1 MAEQDPSAPALFDL
15 GALTHTAPPSSFMDL
30 EDPGYAYMFGFLQAD
45 GHLSSQSR
53 QRGRLTVEI
62 NARDIQILREF
73 QQLTPYNSSITER
86 TRATNFSKSHHS
98 AIWTL
103 SSLEARTT
111 LNRLG
116 LPYGKKSKKITP
128 PRVPF
133 SRRDYLR
140 GVIDADGSVGF
151 TGQGFPFVSL
161 TTSSTA
167 VGAYLCHYTKKIT
180 GTERQIKRNTRDGV
194 YNVVYTKE
202 AAVQLAAHLYYPD
215 CLALERKRTNA
226 EGLGAWVRP
235 EDMRV
240 SSHRRWKTSEDR
252 VLLAHGNA
260 VAAAGELGRTEQSC
274 SLRLWRLKTGRA
286 PMPAERPM
294 YL

>member
-1 MAEQDPSAPALFDL
+1 MAEQDPSAPALFDMS
-15 GALTHTAPPSSFMDL
+15 ALTPTTPPSSFMDL
-30 EDPGYAYMFGFLQAD
+30 EDPRYAYMFGFLQAD
-45 GHLSSQSR
+45 GHMSSQSR
-53 QRGRLTVEI
+53 QRGHLTVEI

-86 TRATNFSKSHHS
+86 TRATNFSKSHRS
-98 AIWTL
+98 ATWTL

-116 LPYGKKSKKITP
+116 LPYGKKSKRITP

-167 VGAYLCHYTKKIT
+167 VGAYLCHYAKKIT
-180 GTERQIKRNTRDGV
+180 GAERRIKRNARDGI
-194 YNVVYTKE
+194 YNVMYTKE
-202 AAVQLAAHLYYPD
+202 AAVQLAAHLYYPG
-215 CLALERKRTNA
+215 CLALERKETAALSLTSWERPPGMKMRAPRKPWTA
-226 EGLGAWVRP
+226 EA
-235 EDMRV
+235 
-240 SSHRRWKTSEDR
+240 DR
-252 VLLAHGNA
+252 ILLAA
-260 VAAAGELGRTEQSC
+260 PTLAQAAAELGRSQSSC
-274 SLRLWRLKTGRA
+274 QVRRWRLVNGITASTVPGVR
-286 PMPAERPM
+286 
-294 YL
+294 

>member
-1 MAEQDPSAPALFDL
+1 MAEQDPSAPALFDMS
-15 GALTHTAPPSSFMDL
+15 ALTPTTPPSPFMDL
-30 EDPGYAYMFGFLQAD
+30 EDPSYAYMFGFLQAD
-45 GHLSSQSR
+45 GHMSSQSR
-53 QRGRLTVEI
+53 QRGHLTVEI

-98 AIWTL
+98 ATWTL

-116 LPYGKKSKKITP
+116 LPHGKKSKRITP

-167 VGAYLCHYTKKIT
+167 VGAYLCHYAKKIT
-180 GTERQIKRNTRDGV
+180 GAERRIKRNARDGI

-202 AAVQLAAHLYYPD
+202 AAVQLAAHLYYPG
-215 CLALERKRTNA
+215 CLALERKETAALSLTSWERPPRMKMRAPRKPWTA
-226 EGLGAWVRP
+226 EA
-235 EDMRV
+235 
-240 SSHRRWKTSEDR
+240 DR
-252 VLLAHGNA
+252 ILLAA
-260 VAAAGELGRTEQSC
+260 PTLAQAATELGRSQSSC
-274 SLRLWRLKTGRA
+274 QVRRWRLVNGITASTA
-286 PMPAERPM
+286 PGIR
-294 YL
+294 

>member
-15 GALTHTAPPSSFMDL
+15 STLTPTAPSPPSFMDL
-30 EDPGYAYMFGFLQAD
+30 EDPRYAYMYGFLQAD
-45 GHLSSQSR
+45 GHMSSQSR
-53 QRGRLTVEI
+53 QKGRLTVEI

-103 SSLEARTT
+103 SSLEARNT
-111 LNRLG
+111 LDRLG

-167 VGAYLCHYTKKIT
+167 VGAYLCHYAKKVT
-180 GTERQIKRNTRDGV
+180 GAERRIKRNTRDGI
-194 YNVVYTKE
+194 YNVMYTKE
-202 AAVQLAAHLYYPD
+202 AAVQLVTHLYYPD
-215 CLALERKRTNA
+215 CLALERKKTAAASLTSWERPP
-226 EGLGAWVRP
+226 GMKVRP
-235 EDMRV
+235 PRKPWTAEA
-240 SSHRRWKTSEDR
+240 DR
-252 VLLAHGNA
+252 ILLVAPTLAH
-260 VAAAGELGRTEQSC
+260 AAAELGRSQSSC
-274 SLRLWRLKTGRA
+274 QVRRWRLTNGIATSAVPDVR
-286 PMPAERPM
+286 
-294 YL
+294 